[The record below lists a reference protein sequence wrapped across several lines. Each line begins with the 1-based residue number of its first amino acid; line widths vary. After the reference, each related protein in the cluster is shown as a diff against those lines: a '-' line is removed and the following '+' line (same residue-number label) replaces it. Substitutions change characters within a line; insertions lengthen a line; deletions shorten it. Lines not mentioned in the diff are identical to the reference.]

1 MTTVVGED
9 GRIHFGGTWNSHLF
23 QLQTEFRLGEEDR
36 AAEEEDS
43 LRIRCRSREPVCGR
57 LDMMLIL
64 SPRSQRSLRL
74 KSGLLALTGCLIPEE
89 RLVLRAVAMD
99 AVL

>member
-9 GRIHFGGTWNSHLF
+9 RRIHFGGTWNSHSF
-23 QLQTEFRLGEEDR
+23 QLETEFRLGEEDR

-74 KSGLLALTGCLIPEE
+74 KSGLLQWRSTEVYTPRRIT
-89 RLVLRAVAMD
+89 
-99 AVL
+99 